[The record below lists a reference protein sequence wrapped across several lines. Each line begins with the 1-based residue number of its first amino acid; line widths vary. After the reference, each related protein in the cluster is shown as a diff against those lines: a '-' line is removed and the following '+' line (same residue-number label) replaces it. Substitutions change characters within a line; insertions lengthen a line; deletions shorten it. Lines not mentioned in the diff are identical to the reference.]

1 GRVHAWMANLMTTTT
16 TGLLHI
22 YWVDIGDGGSSIVTF
37 GPSTPSRI
45 HLANPVGMHQVDE
58 GRPASS
64 SDPSPCPYPATCPNL
79 SSLSGKVEQLQ
90 SSTGIQHRAIYR
102 SSSSYDSVLYGTIV
116 TLSVHELPSTKKGQD
131 VEATIAVSNFQQG
144 HTGNVNAIHAGWA
157 IEPSFYGDYK
167 THFSVRWTADG
178 YKSTGC
184 IDLKCDGFVP
194 VNYAPITPGDILQG
208 GSKISIKIFKKKDDG
223 DWWLYFSH
231 DGGNMTAVG
240 FWPKKLFN
248 SLADH
253 ANRITWGGY
262 AGSNVR
268 EPSPPM
274 GNGQW
279 PGENSATIQD
289 VQFVDSNGN
298 GYVPP
303 PWPAGVHP
311 DMTSSIMGAL
321 EVVLKTN
328 DKRQE
333 KNHLTSEQPLNNPQK
348 L

>member
-1 GRVHAWMANLMTTTT
+1 MAKPRKFL
-16 TGLLHI
+16 
-22 YWVDIGDGGSSIVTF
+22 VD
-37 GPSTPSRI
+37 
-45 HLANPVGMHQVDE
+45 
-58 GRPASS
+58 
-64 SDPSPCPYPATCPNL
+64 
-79 SSLSGKVEQLQ
+79 
-90 SSTGIQHRAIYR
+90 RAIYR

-167 THFSVRWTADG
+167 THFSVRWTADR

-253 ANRITWGGY
+253 ANRITWGGILWENP
-262 AGSNVR
+262 AHQWGMGS
-268 EPSPPM
+268 
-274 GNGQW
+274 GQEKIL
-279 PGENSATIQD
+279 P
-289 VQFVDSNGN
+289 QFKMYSLSGN
-298 GYVPP
+298 GYVPA

-311 DMTSSIMGAL
+311 DVTHMNCYQVSVFTDDKFHYGGPG
-321 EVVLKTN
+321 ETN

-333 KNHLTSEQPLNNPQK
+333 KNHLTSEQPPNNPQK
-348 L
+348 QPVC